1 MTPDWINAI
10 AAIVAAVVSLVA
22 LVHSVFTAKRV
33 TKLEKN
39 NQSIGGAA
47 VANTG
52 NGVVYIRGQAT
63 GGGAQMNISKK

>member
-10 AAIVAAVVSLVA
+10 ATAAASLIALVA
-22 LVHSVFTAKRV
+22 LLHSIFTAKRV
-33 TKLEKN
+33 KKLENK

-52 NGVVYIRGQAT
+52 NGVVNIHGQAT
-63 GGGAQMNISKK
+63 GGGAHMNISKK

>member
-22 LVHSVFTAKRV
+22 LVHSIFTAKRV
-33 TKLEKN
+33 TKLEKK

-52 NGVVYIRGQAT
+52 NGVVNIVGQAT